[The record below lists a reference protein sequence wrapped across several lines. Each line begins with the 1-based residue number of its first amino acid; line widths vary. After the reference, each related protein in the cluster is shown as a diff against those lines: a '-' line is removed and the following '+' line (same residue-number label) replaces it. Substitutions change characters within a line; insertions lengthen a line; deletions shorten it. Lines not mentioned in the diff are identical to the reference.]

1 MDLLFGLVKKYL
13 VARQCSYFTV
23 LCFSFTITAFIAL
36 FDSSN
41 KITANDRHK
50 ESKQTRTHHAKQ
62 TKTHCLTLRTFF
74 FPSLSLSSLQRETE
88 RVVFYFFII
97 GRINNKIIIV

>member
-13 VARQCSYFTV
+13 VDRQCSYFTV

-41 KITANDRHK
+41 KFTANNRHK
-50 ESKQTRTHHAKQ
+50 ESKQTKTHHAKQ

-74 FPSLSLSSLQRETE
+74 FPSLSLSLVYKEKQREW
-88 RVVFYFFII
+88 FFIFLL
-97 GRINNKIIIV
+97 